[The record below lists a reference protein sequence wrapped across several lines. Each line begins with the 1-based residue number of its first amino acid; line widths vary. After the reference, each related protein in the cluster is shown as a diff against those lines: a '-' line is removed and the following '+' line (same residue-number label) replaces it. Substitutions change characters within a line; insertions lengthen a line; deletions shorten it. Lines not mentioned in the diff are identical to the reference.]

1 MFRPIPIAKITLV
14 SYSVT
19 MNPGLRIRLARIA
32 RGLTQEELGR
42 CIHRTKTTVHHWET
56 EKTKPTI
63 ETLRKVAQHLCVKEN
78 WLILGHGEMLEAFL
92 EIPKP
97 TTDVVQAA

>member
-1 MFRPIPIAKITLV
+1 MFRSFPIAKITSI
-14 SYSVT
+14 SYSVR

-32 RGLTQEELGR
+32 RGLTQEELGQ

-63 ETLRKVAQHLCVKEN
+63 ETLKKVAQHLSVKEN
-78 WLILGHGEMLEAFL
+78 WLILGQGEMLEAFL
-92 EIPKP
+92 EVPKSAANAA
-97 TTDVVQAA
+97 QAA

>member
-1 MFRPIPIAKITLV
+1 
-14 SYSVT
+14 

-32 RGLTQEELGR
+32 RGLTQKELGQ

-63 ETLRKVAQHLCVKEN
+63 ETLKNVARHLSVKEN
-78 WLILGHGEMLEAFL
+78 WLILGQGEMLEAFI
-92 EIPKP
+92 EVSKP
-97 TTDVVQAA
+97 ATDVAQAA

>member
-14 SYSVT
+14 SYSVR

-63 ETLRKVAQHLCVKEN
+63 ETLKKVAQHLSVKEN
-78 WLILGHGEMLEAFL
+78 WLILGQGEMLEAFL
-92 EIPKP
+92 EVPKP
-97 TTDVVQAA
+97 AANAAQAA